1 MARSLRVDTDIR
13 AVPTASGVI
22 EIYSKDPAFMVA
34 VVGRY
39 VIQIIK
45 DHATTT
51 TISLIGRAFE
61 DLSVRHDR
69 FGYVAVIEPHAQ
81 LLLAPDIRNGFNRL
95 IKRHSPRLTG
105 AAIIYERT
113 GFHATAMRSVVTA
126 VNFAS
131 RATHPTQIFADTRE
145 GLYWLSKLT
154 SAELAPAALLQII
167 QQLRLSLQNGS

>member
-13 AVPTASGVI
+13 TVPTASGVI

-51 TISLIGRAFE
+51 TLSLMGRALA
-61 DLSVRHDR
+61 DLSLRYDR
-69 FGYVAVIEPHAQ
+69 FGYVAVLEPHAQ
-81 LLLAPDIRNGFNRL
+81 LLLAPDIRDGFNRL
-95 IKRHSPRLTG
+95 IKRYSPRLTG

-113 GFHATAMRSVVTA
+113 GFHATAVRSVVTA
-126 VNFAS
+126 INFAS
-131 RATHPTQIFADTRE
+131 RATHPNQIFADTRE

-154 SAELAPAALLQII
+154 PAELAPAALVSIV